1 MSKSLSLEA
10 KLDIYQRM
18 LQIRAS
24 DLKMC
29 ELFKKGD
36 ITGHMLPCLGQEAI
50 PSTLAEVYEKDD
62 CLVTAHRGG
71 GHYMAKG
78 CDFNAMWAE
87 LYGRTTGTTKGR
99 GGQLHLIDMSHYA
112 ITGNAIVGQHWGI
125 ATGAGFVARKRG
137 KMVVAVGGE
146 GSTNRGVFHESMN
159 MAMIWKL
166 PIIFVRTNN
175 LYAESTPQADFQGI
189 PDIVQWAAGYGM
201 PSYSVDGNNV
211 LEIYET
217 TVKAVAHAR
226 AGNGPSF
233 LNCRTYR
240 WYGHNIGDPGT
251 DRPKDEIEA
260 WKAKDPIKQYQEY
273 LIDNKLASL
282 SEIEAIDNQERE
294 LTEKSIERA
303 EKAAA
308 PALDTVYE
316 GLYVDTVLGKK
327 AIQGDR

>member
-10 KLDIYQRM
+10 KLDVYQRM

-29 ELFKKGD
+29 ELFKKGE
-36 ITGHMLPCLGQEAI
+36 ITGHMLPCIGQEAI

-62 CLVTAHRGG
+62 YLVTAHRGG

-99 GGQLHLIDMSHYA
+99 GGQLHLMDMSHYA

-159 MAMIWKL
+159 MAAVQKL
-166 PIIFVRTNN
+166 PILYVVEFNN
-175 LYAESTPQADFQGI
+175 NQMFSHSDETTAGTRIAQRALAYDI
-189 PDIVQWAAGYGM
+189 PGAT
-201 PSYSVDGNNV
+201 VDGNDPYA
-211 LEIYET
+211 IFD
-217 TVKAVAHAR
+217 KAVEFSDHIKS
-226 AGNGPSF
+226 GKGPC
-233 LNCRTYR
+233 LLECITGK
-240 WYGHNIGDPGT
+240 WT
-251 DRPKDEIEA
+251 DSVSNVREVPEILE
-260 WKAKDPIKQYQEY
+260 KIKSPDFDPIPRFEVTLRKEG
-273 LIDNKLASL
+273 I
-282 SEIEAIDNQERE
+282 
-294 LTEKSIERA
+294 LTD
-303 EKAAA
+303 
-308 PALDTVYE
+308 ALDHQLKERIEQMLQAALDFAQNSPKPNPTDGIEDVYSQPIS
-316 GLYVDTVLGKK
+316 
-327 AIQGDR
+327 A